1 MQDQPSG
8 FDQVYATAEASRLL
22 GYKNRHSIWRLV
34 KEGRL
39 PQPLKLSPRRS
50 GWRRSTLEQFLA
62 EREKVAA

>member
-1 MQDQPSG
+1 MSE
-8 FDQVYATAEASRLL
+8 FDQIYQTKEATLLL

-34 KEGRL
+34 REGRL

-62 EREKVAA
+62 EREKAAA